1 MSTIF
6 PFGFDTPTVFYLSL
20 YLLTLVVHV
29 FFMSYVLA
37 GSLYLTWANLFPG
50 TGDIP
55 RVQQPLACLL
65 RDWMPFVLSAAITA
79 GVAPLL
85 FVQIIYDPHFYTAN
99 LLLGWRWMVVIP
111 VLTAAFYLLYVIK
124 SRTVAHWPIGWRA
137 ALGMGTAACFLFI
150 AFCWSANHLLSIHRS
165 HWPEAYAS
173 SHFVTSRW
181 DLALRLITWIAGTFP
196 VMSVLAGWQ
205 LAFRRESSAT
215 DAEQCDTEARRLAK
229 LSICGL
235 MTGGL
240 VGCVYCVRQPEAV
253 TGNLVGSAGATWIAV
268 TVIGVLLQV
277 AAWVIQWRNRCFCK
291 RSILMVT
298 AGAVAMLISTAV
310 LREIIRVTEV
320 GLETFDRDLLTA
332 FEIDG
337 FTIFLLFA
345 VLNSALIIYCVRLI
359 QCRRRTDS

>member
-1 MSTIF
+1 MSTVF
-6 PFGFDTPTVFYLSL
+6 PFGFDTPTVFYLTL

-37 GSLYLTWANLFPG
+37 GSLYLAWANVFPG
-50 TGDIP
+50 TGEVP

-65 RDWMPFVLSAAITA
+65 RDWLPFVLSAAITA

-124 SRTVAHWPIGWRA
+124 SLTVARWSIARRA
-137 ALGMGTAACFLFI
+137 ALGVGTAACFVFI
-150 AFCWSANHLLSIHRS
+150 AFCWSANHLLSINRS
-165 HWPEAYAS
+165 HWPDAYAS
-173 SHFVTSRW
+173 SQYVLSESV
-181 DLALRLITWIAGTFP
+181 LALRLVTWIAGTFP

-205 LAFRRESSAT
+205 LALRSESSAT
-215 DAEQCDTEARRLAK
+215 DAGQCDTEARRLAT
-229 LSICGL
+229 LSIFGL
-235 MTGGL
+235 IAGGV
-240 VGCVYCVRQPEAV
+240 VGWIYGVQQPEAV
-253 TGNLVGSAGATWIAV
+253 MESLSGSAGLVWIAV
-268 TVIGVLLQV
+268 TVTGVLVQL
-277 AAWVIQWRNRCFCK
+277 AAWMIQWRNHCFSR
-291 RSILMVT
+291 RSMLIATV
-298 AGAVAMLISTAV
+298 GAVAMLSGTAV

-320 GLETFDRDLLTA
+320 GVETFNDNLPAA

-345 VLNSALIIYCVRLI
+345 VLNSALIVHCVRLI
-359 QCRRRTDS
+359 QRRRHNDP